1 MDIKKISEI
10 SNLVE
15 KYNARLLPVVKDK
28 NIDDIKKVYEFG
40 YKEFG
45 ENRLDQLLEHKNE
58 LLDATF
64 HFIAPLQSRKIV
76 KILENCNSI
85 HTLSRKKEAE
95 IINDN
100 YSNQTVFVQINIDKD
115 PSKSGINPE
124 EVDLFFNFFEDFN
137 YFPTGI
143 MCIPSLENDSKNAFS
158 YMQKINE
165 KLKKDYKYY
174 NGELS
179 MGMSN
184 DWQEALEAGA
194 TWLRLGS
201 SLFGSRSPL
210 EKL

>member
-1 MDIKKISEI
+1 MDIKKISKI
-10 SNLVE
+10 SDLVE

-40 YKEFG
+40 YREFG
-45 ENRLDQLLEHKNE
+45 ENRLDQLLEHKSE
-58 LLDATF
+58 LLDSTF
-64 HFIAPLQSRKIV
+64 HFIAPLQSRKII
-76 KILENCNSI
+76 KILENCTSI

-100 YSNQTVFVQINIDKD
+100 YSNQKVFVQINIDKD

-124 EVDLFFNFFEDFN
+124 EVDLFFKIFEEFN

-165 KLKKDYKYY
+165 KLKRDYQNYS
-174 NGELS
+174 GELS

-184 DWQEALEAGA
+184 DYEIALDYGA
-194 TWLRLGS
+194 TIVRIGS
-201 SLFGSRSPL
+201 KIFN
-210 EKL
+210 

>member
-124 EVDLFFNFFEDFN
+124 EVDLFFKIFEEFN
-137 YFPTGI
+137 YFPAGI
-143 MCIPSLENDSKNAFS
+143 MCIPNLENDSKNAFS
-158 YMQKINE
+158 YMHKINE
-165 KLKKDYKYY
+165 KLKRDYQNYS
-174 NGELS
+174 GELS

-184 DWQEALEAGA
+184 DYEIALDYGA
-194 TWLRLGS
+194 TIVRIGS
-201 SLFGSRSPL
+201 KIFN
-210 EKL
+210 

>member
-124 EVDLFFNFFEDFN
+124 EVDLFFKIFEEFN
-137 YFPTGI
+137 YFPAGI

-158 YMQKINE
+158 YMHKINE
-165 KLKKDYKYY
+165 KLKRDYQNYS
-174 NGELS
+174 GELS

-184 DWQEALEAGA
+184 DYEIALDYGA
-194 TWLRLGS
+194 TIVRIGS
-201 SLFGSRSPL
+201 KIFN
-210 EKL
+210 